1 MQEPTLHE
9 VEALSLDVGPDDKVL
24 AALEERAAQL
34 YAQVI
39 CLVVVCLQDQS
50 LESAPD
56 WIIACSAFLS
66 WTRGDGLKVAEAVDA
81 ICLVFD
87 CAGLLL
93 LWINLAC

>member
-50 LESAPD
+50 LECAPD
-56 WIIACSAFLS
+56 WIVASGAFLS
-66 WTRGDGLKVAEAVDA
+66 WTRCDGLKVAEAIDA